1 MREWKIEKRKVA
13 ELKFYEKNPRKISEK
28 MLEKLRRS
36 LEEFGVVEPLVINPK
51 NEVIGGNQRLKA
63 LQKLGVEEVDVVVVD
78 LPKPKEKALN
88 LALNRIQGEWDF
100 ELLDEF
106 IQDIEHDI
114 FEFTGFDWGEI
125 GNVEVVEFEDAEKSK
140 VAQKHMY
147 GSDTIV
153 VRIGDFVGFVPIE
166 GDGVEEFLQK
176 ISELEERIES
186 IPQANA
192 IAMKILEVVRE
203 NWDEISSA
211 LS

>member
-1 MREWKIEKRKVA
+1 MRLEKRKVKD
-13 ELKFYEKNPRKISEK
+13 LKEYPGNPRKMDK
-28 MLEKLRRS
+28 TTLEKLKKSIR
-36 LEEFGVVEPLVINPK
+36 EFGYVQPLIVNK
-51 NEVIGGNQRLKA
+51 TNECIGGNQRLKA
-63 LQKLGVEEVDVVVVD
+63 LKELGIEEVDVIVVD
-78 LPKPKEKALN
+78 LPKSKEKALN

-100 ELLDEF
+100 ELLAEF
-106 IQDIEHDI
+106 IQDIEPDI

-140 VAQKHMY
+140 VAQKHVY

-153 VRIGDFVGFVPIE
+153 VRVGDFVGFVPIN
-166 GDGVEEFLQK
+166 GDGVKEFLQK
-176 ISELEERIES
+176 ISELEERIEG